1 MNLNGKVISFLNQK
15 GGVGKTTMAF
25 NTAHAL
31 SKQGHRVLCIDM
43 DPQGNLSL
51 LFNRE
56 VKDDYHIHHLL
67 VNSLRELKSI
77 HSPVIYTD
85 VLNSI
90 GPIDLLA
97 AGPELSGFELTVA
110 GISSPRQL
118 ILKKFIENNALT
130 NIYDYIVIDG
140 PPTLGLLV
148 VNILCASDGLLI
160 PFKADDFS
168 KKGLLSFYEVLD
180 QIKDM
185 GISKVPDVIGHIPN
199 LLDKKRKQEQS
210 DLKSIKLNQ
219 KDDVK
224 YFGPFYNKAQLVKS
238 LGHRKS
244 VFEFSLKEFNEI
256 QGQFKAIAQG
266 IEEWN
271 HGQIQ

>member
-1 MNLNGKVISFLNQK
+1 MNKGGKVISFLNQK

-31 SKQGHRVLCIDM
+31 AREGNQVLCLDM
-43 DPQGNLSL
+43 DPQANLSL

-56 VKDDYHIHHLL
+56 VKDGYHIHHLL
-67 VNSLRELKSI
+67 MNSIRELKSI

-85 VLNSI
+85 ILNSM
-90 GPIDLLA
+90 GSIDLLA
-97 AGPELSGFELTVA
+97 SGSELSGFELTVA

-118 ILKKFIENNALT
+118 ILKKFIDNNALT
-130 NIYDYIVIDG
+130 NIYDYIIIDG

-168 KKGLLSFYEVLD
+168 KKGLLSFYEILEQV
-180 QIKDM
+180 KDM
-185 GISKVPDVIGHIPN
+185 GISKVPEVIGHIPN
-199 LLDKKRKQEQS
+199 LLDRKRKQEER

-219 KDDVK
+219 KENVK

-238 LGHRKS
+238 LGQRKS
-244 VFEFSLKEFNEI
+244 VFDFSLREFDEI
-256 QGQFKAIAQG
+256 QGQFSSIAQG
-266 IEEWN
+266 IKEWN
-271 HGQIQ
+271 REQIQ